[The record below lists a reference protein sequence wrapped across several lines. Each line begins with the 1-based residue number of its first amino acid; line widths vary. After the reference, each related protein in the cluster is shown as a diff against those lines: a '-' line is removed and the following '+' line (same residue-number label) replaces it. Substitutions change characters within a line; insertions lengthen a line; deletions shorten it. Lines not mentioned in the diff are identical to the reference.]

1 MNKKQ
6 LLEFIPLIIFLIAEV
21 FRLLKFPYSSM
32 AMTLSGFL
40 LSCLYFAAALWLY
53 AAYAIHPVNR
63 IIAGF
68 SFSTAIVALMFSLS
82 NWQFWRI
89 YSIIGLLLLGV
100 PLVISLFNYKSFAYK
115 QILYRSIF
123 FIVLLSLVFGYKSF
137 LG

>member
-6 LLEFIPLIIFLIAEV
+6 LLEFIPLTIFLIAEIC
-21 FRLLKFPYSSM
+21 RCLHLPYSSM
-32 AMTLSGFL
+32 VMVLCGFL

-53 AAYAIHPVNR
+53 AAYAIHPMNR

-82 NWQFWRI
+82 NWQFWRV
-89 YSIIGLLLLGV
+89 YSILGLLLLGV
-100 PLVISLFNYKSFAYK
+100 PLVISLFNYKNIAYK

-123 FIVLLSLVFGYKSF
+123 FIVLLSSVFGYKSF
-137 LG
+137 WG

>member
-6 LLEFIPLIIFLIAEV
+6 LLEFILLIIFLIAEACH
-21 FRLLKFPYSSM
+21 LLNFPYSSM
-32 AMTLSGFL
+32 ASTLSGFL

-53 AAYAIHPVNR
+53 APYAIHPINR

-82 NWQFWRI
+82 NWQFWHI
-89 YSIIGLLLLGV
+89 YSIIGLSLLGL
-100 PLVISLFNYKSFAYK
+100 PLVISLFNYKSIAYK

-123 FIVLLSLVFGYKSF
+123 FFVMLSLAYSYRSF
-137 LG
+137 MV